1 MGDSWGG
8 SESPSHQLWGLEE
21 DPGGAAH
28 LKVFFLC
35 SGYWRWPLMALVNAF
50 VVFELFLPDQ

>member
-1 MGDSWGG
+1 VVGLSGTSRGSNEAESGG

-28 LKVFFLC
+28 LKVL
-35 SGYWRWPLMALVNAF
+35 SYVLVTGDG
-50 VVFELFLPDQ
+50 LSWHL